1 MEKKCFK
8 CLRILPLD
16 AFYKHAAMSDGH
28 LNKCKECTKK
38 DATEH
43 RLKNLS
49 RIRQYDKLRGA
60 MPHRVA
66 AKKEYMQTAAGKR
79 AHARALKKQRELH
92 PDRYK
97 AKNIVNN
104 ALRDGKLKPFPC
116 FECGQKAEA
125 HHPDYSRPLS
135 VVWLCSKHHKEA
147 HKIVKDA
154 A

>member
-1 MEKKCFK
+1 MKKCFK
-8 CLRILPLD
+8 CLRILSID
-16 AFYKHAAMSDGH
+16 EFYKHSAMSDGR
-28 LNKCKECTKK
+28 LNKCKDCTKK

-49 RIRQYDKLRGA
+49 RVRQYDKLRGA

-66 AKKEYMQTAAGKR
+66 ARKEYKQTAQGKR
-79 AHARALKKQRELH
+79 AHARAIKKQRELH
-92 PDRYK
+92 PERYK
-97 AKNIVNN
+97 ARNIVNN
-104 ALRDGKLKPFPC
+104 ALRDGRLKQFPC
-116 FECGQKAEA
+116 FECGKIAEA

-147 HKIVKDA
+147 HSMVKDA